1 MAEEVDGE
9 LYPDFEPASTDS
21 CSREEFYAIDEGSGE
36 VSLKRASNLRSLMDG
51 YMQGPVS
58 EGLDITKRAG
68 RAWWQANGDLERRHT
83 MGIYVK
89 ELKTKAPVLHVY
101 IDTSSLLQDFTTN
114 KELYLARLANRGFE
128 VSDIKFHL
136 SRKKRTSAPRPA
148 AQMKDPA
155 PEPLAALDPACAQE
169 IDDACKELPESLRA
183 TVSKALKLMVARNAS
198 EDTRKPKDSL
208 K

>member
-1 MAEEVDGE
+1 MAEEADGE
-9 LYPDFEPASTDS
+9 LYPDFEPTSTDS
-21 CSREEFYAIDEGSGE
+21 CSREEFYAVDEGSGE
-36 VSLKRASNLRSLMDG
+36 VSLKHASNLKSMMDG

-58 EGLDITKRAG
+58 QGLDITKRAG

-83 MGIYVK
+83 QGLYVK

-136 SRKKRTSAPRPA
+136 SRKKRSAEPRPA
-148 AQMKDPA
+148 AQPEDPA
-155 PEPLAALDPACAQE
+155 PAPLAQLDPACAQE
-169 IDDACKELPESLRA
+169 IDDACRELPERLRA
-183 TVSKALKLMVARNAS
+183 TVSKALKLMVARNAN
-198 EDTRKPKDSL
+198 EDTTKTKDGL